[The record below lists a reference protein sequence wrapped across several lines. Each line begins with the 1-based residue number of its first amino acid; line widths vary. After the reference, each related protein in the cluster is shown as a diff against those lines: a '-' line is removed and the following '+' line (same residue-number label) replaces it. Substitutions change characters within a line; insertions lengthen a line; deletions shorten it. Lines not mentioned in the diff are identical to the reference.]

1 MSIKRA
7 RQSEHQTTQSIN
19 KHGARSP
26 IQLEHNDMSNQSVAV
41 DAHNHAMYNNDQH
54 NHTLNVSQIWVKP
67 FELNSM
73 DKTERYRRTKQYG
86 QHISQ
91 QIKNQKSINV
101 KDSFKIE
108 KTSDRGARGFFSIPA
123 GPSMAPSLLPTTGSR
138 DHSLRKGQTS
148 VAQQRQATINKI
160 KQLKESMKF
169 NARDYQICEVKDA
182 KYQFPTIMSRK
193 INLNNSL
200 QGPGHPSQP
209 RKASLAPQSSTV
221 SNMNQNDS
229 KTASPRSGAVTHQES
244 PLEVPERRVG
254 LSKTNHIALDRRNSD
269 LDFT

>member
-1 MSIKRA
+1 M
-7 RQSEHQTTQSIN
+7 
-19 KHGARSP
+19 G
-26 IQLEHNDMSNQSVAV
+26 NQSVVV
-41 DAHNHAMYNNDQH
+41 DAHNHPMYNNDLH
-54 NHTLNVSQIWVKP
+54 NQTLNVSQIWVKP

-108 KTSDRGARGFFSIPA
+108 KTADRGAGGFFSIPA
-123 GPSMAPSLLPTTGSR
+123 GPSMAPSLLPAAGSR
-138 DHSLRKGQTS
+138 DHSIINSLRKGETS

-200 QGPGHPSQP
+200 QGPSHQSQP

-244 PLEVPERRVG
+244 PLEEPEQRAS
-254 LSKTNHIALDRRNSD
+254 LNKSNHINVNHLSADRRNSD
-269 LDFT
+269 LDCTQNSLPSYLQDQRIGASRGIR

>member
-1 MSIKRA
+1 MS
-7 RQSEHQTTQSIN
+7 
-19 KHGARSP
+19 
-26 IQLEHNDMSNQSVAV
+26 
-41 DAHNHAMYNNDQH
+41 NNDQH

-108 KTSDRGARGFFSIPA
+108 KTSDRGARAFFSIPA
-123 GPSMAPSLLPTTGSR
+123 GPSMAPSLLPATGSR
-138 DHSLRKGQTS
+138 EHSLRKGQTS

-169 NARDYQICEVKDA
+169 NARDYQICEVKDS

-193 INLNNSL
+193 INLNNSI

-209 RKASLAPQSSTV
+209 RKASLMPQSSTV
-221 SNMNQNDS
+221 SNMM
-229 KTASPRSGAVTHQES
+229 TPSPHSGAITHQES
-244 PLEVPERRVG
+244 ALEEPERVSLG
-254 LSKTNHIALDRRNSD
+254 KTINYNTNHIASDRRNSD
-269 LDFT
+269 LDFTQNSYLQDQLGASLDKN